1 MCLIIKMKESNE
13 LSNCQDKSHFQRF
26 FFFFKKIITLS
37 AHKSTVYTFIFKYN
51 DNIMDSFYTGLKQV
65 SFFLSFP
72 SFSFSFPPCTV
83 VKSGFLENSR
93 GYYAFLIHVT
103 PCQAQLLCF
112 WMMEAER
119 EK

>member
-1 MCLIIKMKESNE
+1 MNYRIVKINRISNV
-13 LSNCQDKSHFQRF
+13 F